1 MVESGSDP
9 DTLDTSSLRALV
21 RDVPDFPQAGIVF
34 RDITPLLGNGAALR
48 SAVDALAALYQ
59 EIDSVI
65 GIESRGFILGAPV
78 AYALG
83 VGMVPVRKLGRLPRA
98 TERADYALEY
108 GTNTVEIHADALR
121 PGERVLIVDDVL
133 ATGGTAAATAE
144 LVERL
149 GGQVAGIA
157 VLIELPRTS
166 ADASDWR
173 ATTSPAFCS
182 IDRMSRRRIIRQL
195 PALRRNSLPTP
206 LAIFIA
212 AREMNSSRQER
223 SESGPAERAGAMVRC
238 IL

>member
-9 DTLDTSSLRALV
+9 EPLDTASLQALV
-21 RDVPDFPQAGIVF
+21 RDVHDFPQAGIVF

-48 SAVDALAALYQ
+48 SAVDAIAALYDR
-59 EIDSVI
+59 IDSVV

-121 PGERVLIVDDVL
+121 AGERVLIVDDVL

-149 GGQVAGIA
+149 GGEVVGIA
-157 VLIELPRTS
+157 VLIELPDLGGRERLADYPVTS
-166 ADASDWR
+166 LL
-173 ATTSPAFCS
+173 
-182 IDRMSRRRIIRQL
+182 QY
-195 PALRRNSLPTP
+195 
-206 LAIFIA
+206 
-212 AREMNSSRQER
+212 
-223 SESGPAERAGAMVRC
+223 
-238 IL
+238 

>member
-1 MVESGSDP
+1 MIESDADP
-9 DTLDTSSLRALV
+9 VTLDTAAMMALV
-21 RDVPDFPQAGIVF
+21 RDVPDFPQAGIIF

-48 SAVDALAALYQ
+48 AAVDALAGLYQ

-83 VGMVPVRKLGRLPRA
+83 VGMVPVRKLGRLPRP

-121 PGERVLIVDDVL
+121 PGERVLIIDDVL

-149 GGQVAGIA
+149 GGEVAGIA
-157 VLIELPRTS
+157 VLIELADLSGRDRLAGYHVTS
-166 ADASDWR
+166 LL
-173 ATTSPAFCS
+173 
-182 IDRMSRRRIIRQL
+182 QY
-195 PALRRNSLPTP
+195 
-206 LAIFIA
+206 
-212 AREMNSSRQER
+212 
-223 SESGPAERAGAMVRC
+223 
-238 IL
+238 

>member
-1 MVESGSDP
+1 MVKPSSDP
-9 DTLDTSSLRALV
+9 DTLDTSALRALV

-48 SAVDALAALYQ
+48 SAVDALAGMYQ
-59 EIDSVI
+59 EVDSVI

-83 VGMVPVRKLGRLPRA
+83 VGMVPVRKLGRLPRP

-108 GTNTVEIHADALR
+108 GTNTVEIHADALQ

-149 GGQVAGIA
+149 GAEVAGIA
-157 VLIELPRTS
+157 VLIELPELGGRERLADYAVTS
-166 ADASDWR
+166 
-173 ATTSPAFCS
+173 
-182 IDRMSRRRIIRQL
+182 L
-195 PALRRNSLPTP
+195 LRY
-206 LAIFIA
+206 
-212 AREMNSSRQER
+212 
-223 SESGPAERAGAMVRC
+223 
-238 IL
+238 

>member
-1 MVESGSDP
+1 MVESGSNP
-9 DTLDTSSLRALV
+9 DTLDTASLQALV

-48 SAVDALAALYQ
+48 IRGRRPGRHCITG
-59 EIDSVI
+59 IDSVV

-108 GTNTVEIHADALR
+108 GTNTVEIHTDALQ

-149 GGQVAGIA
+149 GGEVAGIA
-157 VLIELPRTS
+157 VLIELPELGGRERLAGYAVTS
-166 ADASDWR
+166 LL
-173 ATTSPAFCS
+173 
-182 IDRMSRRRIIRQL
+182 QY
-195 PALRRNSLPTP
+195 
-206 LAIFIA
+206 
-212 AREMNSSRQER
+212 
-223 SESGPAERAGAMVRC
+223 
-238 IL
+238 

>member
-1 MVESGSDP
+1 MIESGSDP
-9 DTLDTSSLRALV
+9 DVLDTASLQGLV

-48 SAVDALAALYQ
+48 SAVDALAALHDG
-59 EIDSVI
+59 IDSVV

-108 GTNTVEIHADALR
+108 GTNTVEIHADALQ

-149 GGQVAGIA
+149 GGEVAGIA
-157 VLIELPRTS
+157 VLIELPDLGGRQRLAGYSVTS
-166 ADASDWR
+166 
-173 ATTSPAFCS
+173 
-182 IDRMSRRRIIRQL
+182 L
-195 PALRRNSLPTP
+195 LRY
-206 LAIFIA
+206 
-212 AREMNSSRQER
+212 
-223 SESGPAERAGAMVRC
+223 
-238 IL
+238 